1 MHFIGY
7 EKKLLFIK
15 DKKLKLFFQPAFCSN
30 NPTGNCELATE
41 FIQSIR
47 LEVRLG
53 QEAKMA

>member
-1 MHFIGY
+1 MYFIGY

-30 NPTGNCELATE
+30 NPTGNCELAE
-41 FIQSIR
+41 FIQRIR